1 MTVIRKLHQY
11 ELAAEGEADERAFAA
26 SADTGKDLFGW
37 LESPNAF
44 TSTGLPT
51 VRRQE
56 VAVDVAAS
64 LDEVLTA
71 IAWEAAGNRTES
83 PEWYTDLEEDN
94 ELLLDD
100 DLLADIALANED

>member
-1 MTVIRKLHQY
+1 MPEKISSDGWNLRTLS
-11 ELAAEGEADERAFAA
+11 RAQACRRF
-26 SADTGKDLFGW
+26 S
-37 LESPNAF
+37 
-44 TSTGLPT
+44 
-51 VRRQE
+51 RQE